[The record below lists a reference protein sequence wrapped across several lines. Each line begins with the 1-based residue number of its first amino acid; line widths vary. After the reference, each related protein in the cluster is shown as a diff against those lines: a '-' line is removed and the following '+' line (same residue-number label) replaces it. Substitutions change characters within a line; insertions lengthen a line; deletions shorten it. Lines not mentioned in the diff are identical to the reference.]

1 MGLLFSLLISGLL
14 MMLLDPQQEVRGFDQ
29 ARVEADLK
37 RILAPDELKIR
48 VEQALLVEDVTL
60 AQGYLDLAQS
70 LGLPVNEVLQA
81 DVEEESGLLASAY
94 RQGKAFGRGFLF
106 GEGDSSAALVGSI
119 SADFT
124 VVGDLRE
131 LSREAH
137 HYIND
142 EPVDHLTASLSALGL
157 ALSAGTLLSL
167 GAAAEVTLPSK
178 VAVSSLKFGKK
189 TAVFSKPF
197 LTALKKWSAKA
208 VNLEPMLKRN
218 GAIKGMDY
226 LKPQVW
232 RELSLLA
239 KNSVRKKE
247 VDALLQP
254 LMIIQ
259 KESGGV
265 ANSLKVMRY
274 VDSVED
280 LKPLSR
286 LSKHFGE
293 HSVAVLK
300 TLGKGALKISRRA
313 MEWFMALFALLTG
326 GVYSFMTFG
335 GAYFLKR
342 RILG

>member
-1 MGLLFSLLISGLL
+1 MGLLFSLLIAGLL
-14 MMLLDPQQEVRGFDQ
+14 VMLVDPQKEVRGFNQDQ
-29 ARVEADLK
+29 VEINLK
-37 RILAPDELKIR
+37 QSLAPDELKKR
-48 VEQALLVEDVTL
+48 VELALSAEDVTL

-70 LGLPVNEVLQA
+70 LGLPVNEGLRRA
-81 DVEEESGLLASAY
+81 VEEESGLLASGY
-94 RQGKAFGRGFLF
+94 RQSKDFGRGFLF
-106 GEGDSSAALVGSI
+106 GEGDSNAALVGSI

-131 LSREAH
+131 LSREAG
-137 HYIND
+137 HYLKG

-178 VAVSSLKFGKK
+178 MAVSSLKFGKK
-189 TAVFSKPF
+189 TAVFSKSF

-208 VNLEPMLKRN
+208 VDLEPMLKRN

-226 LKPQVW
+226 LKPKVW

-274 VDSVED
+274 ADSVED

-293 HSVAVLK
+293 RSVVVLK

-313 MEWFMALFALLTG
+313 MEWFMALFTLVVG
-326 GVYSFMTFG
+326 GIYSFMTFG